1 MEGQLGPY
9 ILQEQLGAGSM
20 GVVYRARHQVTGKAV
35 ALKVIAAGVASN
47 ELLVARFQREMAI
60 VQKLMHPHIV
70 RCFETGADGEQRF
83 FVMELIE
90 GGSIATLLERKTK
103 LSWQETIFYSLQI
116 CSALEY
122 AHERGVI
129 HRDLKPANLLLDR
142 DNTLKL
148 ADFGLALDPDA
159 TSLTAAGRTVGTVN
173 YMAPEQV
180 RGKPPV
186 APQTDLYALGCVM
199 FEMLTGYP
207 PFDAE
212 SPAETMFKQLHT
224 RALRVSTVVF
234 DCPVWLEKL
243 IFKLL
248 EKEPLQR
255 PADAKVVAQALRQ
268 VQERVA
274 AGATMM
280 HAGSDA
286 VSRTLPTRVRRL
298 EQDRQRR
305 RRFQLWPRHRRRLLL
320 SSCLIASLACIAG
333 ALWWKE
339 FRAASR
345 AEHLW
350 IDALKHTNSVVRAE
364 AARALGDL
372 GPDAKNAVPALIA
385 VLDDPDIDVRAGAIH
400 ALERIGSGAAKAIPP
415 LIRLSKSDESE
426 SVHNLASKAIETIRN
441 DTGGVKG
448 LVPWLTIMVSTG
460 LVLVTFFW
468 AWRRLSPVAVPI
480 LIEDLKSDRVAVRR
494 RATRVLA
501 LLGAGANSA
510 VPGLLQALKDG
521 DESVRHGADTALG
534 KIGMENKTAVPD
546 LIAALRDK
554 DPFVRT
560 RAAVL
565 LGKFGPGAKAA
576 IPTLLRVL
584 KDPIDL
590 VRVEAVQALGRID
603 LEAKQAIPH
612 LTEAVRDKSYSVRHA
627 AAAILRKMQS
637 VDG

>member
-1 MEGQLGPY
+1 MEGRLGSY

-20 GVVYRARHQVTGKAV
+20 GVVFRAQHQVTGKSV

-47 ELLVARFQREMAI
+47 ELLVARFQREMTI

-70 RCFETGADGEQRF
+70 RCFETGADGDQQF

-255 PADAKVVAQALRQ
+255 PVDAKAVAEVLRQ
-268 VQERVA
+268 IQDRVA
-274 AGATMM
+274 AGATVS
-280 HAGSDA
+280 HTGSDA
-286 VSRTLPTRVRRL
+286 AFRTPPARSVRAADDRL
-298 EQDRQRR
+298 RRKRFRFSSRR
-305 RRFQLWPRHRRRLLL
+305 RRQLLL
-320 SSCLIASLACIAG
+320 TTCLMASLACIG
-333 ALWWKE
+333 GTLWW
-339 FRAASR
+339 
-345 AEHLW
+345 
-350 IDALKHTNSVVRAE
+350 
-364 AARALGDL
+364 
-372 GPDAKNAVPALIA
+372 
-385 VLDDPDIDVRAGAIH
+385 
-400 ALERIGSGAAKAIPP
+400 
-415 LIRLSKSDESE
+415 SE
-426 SVHNLASKAIETIRN
+426 
-441 DTGGVKG
+441 
-448 LVPWLTIMVSTG
+448 
-460 LVLVTFFW
+460 
-468 AWRRLSPVAVPI
+468 
-480 LIEDLKSDRVAVRR
+480 
-494 RATRVLA
+494 
-501 LLGAGANSA
+501 
-510 VPGLLQALKDG
+510 
-521 DESVRHGADTALG
+521 
-534 KIGMENKTAVPD
+534 
-546 LIAALRDK
+546 
-554 DPFVRT
+554 
-560 RAAVL
+560 
-565 LGKFGPGAKAA
+565 
-576 IPTLLRVL
+576 
-584 KDPIDL
+584 
-590 VRVEAVQALGRID
+590 
-603 LEAKQAIPH
+603 
-612 LTEAVRDKSYSVRHA
+612 
-627 AAAILRKMQS
+627 
-637 VDG
+637 